1 MHLEINKLTYV
12 VKGLL
17 DDLIP
22 QSNSELLPSGS
33 DAINVNLLID
43 FICSNK
49 HSKNIFYKNI
59 PNNINDISNKK
70 KLIEIGANLSKSK
83 ELVVLIEEYIIKNY
97 FTSNIVLNLL
107 SSRDTLG
114 DIDYSEKLV
123 KKKLLNILNKN

>member
-12 VKGLL
+12 IKGLL

-33 DAINVNLLID
+33 DAINVNLFID

-49 HSKNIFYKNI
+49 HSKNIFCKNI

-123 KKKLLNILNKN
+123 KKRLLNILNKN